1 MKWNI
6 TRRDVLKSGMAGL
19 AGVAMAQTRALASF
33 LSDLGLPYT
42 PKIKY
47 LLAGL
52 SSPFFHIRSTSDS

>member
-1 MKWNI
+1 MKRNV

-19 AGVAMAQTRALASF
+19 AGVAMSQTRALASF

-47 LLAGL
+47 N
-52 SSPFFHIRSTSDS
+52 F